1 MRPKLRWCYFRSR
14 SIILYVIESALIL
27 ALGLVALYFGG
38 KWLVGGASQLAAS
51 LGVRPFVIGL
61 TIIGFGS
68 SAPELALSILAN
80 AESASAISLGNVVGA
95 NITNMTYVL
104 GISAIIAPLAIK
116 FSLVRREGLVALASL
131 ALLMLL
137 VLGGSLGFWGGALML
152 GVFIIYLLVFLGTL
166 KKCDPENDVT
176 CQFEDLGEDRW
187 GKKRSIGIL
196 LLGLGVLVLGAQA
209 VVTGAMDIASGLGV
223 SEVLIGVTIVSIGT
237 TLPELTIAIFSGL
250 KKTPDVAIGNALGTI
265 IFNTLVVLG
274 MGALVSGG
282 IEVPSEVLFLG
293 IIPMIGLTLLPIA
306 TLQIRGGIG
315 RRMGVLMVA
324 LYIIYLAV
332 LIFFS

>member
-1 MRPKLRWCYFRSR
+1 MVFFGCC

-68 SAPELALSILAN
+68 SAPELALSVLAN
-80 AESASAISLGNVVGA
+80 AESASAVSLGNVVGS

-116 FSLVRREGLVALASL
+116 FSLVRREGLVALASV
-131 ALLMLL
+131 ALLILL
-137 VLGGSLGFWGGALML
+137 VLGGSLEWWGGVLML
-152 GVFIIYLLVFLGTL
+152 GVFIIYLLVFLATL

-187 GKKRSIGIL
+187 GKRRSILIL
-196 LLGLGVLVLGAQA
+196 MAGLAVLVLGAQA
-209 VVTGAMDIASGLGV
+209 VVTGAVDIAFGLGV
-223 SEVLIGVTIVSIGT
+223 SEVLIGVTIVAIGT

-274 MGALVSGG
+274 VGSLVSGG
-282 IEVPSEVLFLG
+282 IEVPSTVLFLG
-293 IIPMIGLTLLPIA
+293 IIPMVGLTLLPIA
-306 TLQIRGGIG
+306 ALQIKGSIG
-315 RRMGVLMVA
+315 KQMGVLMVL
-324 LYIIYLAV
+324 LYFIYLAA
-332 LIFFS
+332 LILLN

>member
-1 MRPKLRWCYFRSR
+1 M
-14 SIILYVIESALIL
+14 
-27 ALGLVALYFGG
+27 
-38 KWLVGGASQLAAS
+38 VGGASQLAAS

-68 SAPELALSILAN
+68 SAPELALSVLAN
-80 AESASAISLGNVVGA
+80 VEDASAISLGNVIGA

-116 FSLVRREGLVALASL
+116 FSMVRREGLVALASVT
-131 ALLMLL
+131 LLMIL
-137 VLGGSLGFWGGALML
+137 VLGGSLEFWGGVLML
-152 GVFIIYLLVFLGTL
+152 GVFTIYLLVFLATL
-166 KKCDPENDVT
+166 KKCDPENDVI

-187 GKKRSIGIL
+187 GTRRSIGIL
-196 LLGLGVLVLGAQA
+196 AAALVILVLGAQA
-209 VVTGAMDIASGLGV
+209 VVIGAMDIAIGLGV

-250 KKTPDVAIGNALGTI
+250 KKTPDVAIGNAIGTI

-274 MGALVSGG
+274 VGSLVSGS
-282 IEVPSEVLFLG
+282 IEVPSMVLFLG

-306 TLQIRGGIG
+306 ALQIKGGIG
-315 RRMGVLMVA
+315 RRLGVLMVA
-324 LYIIYLAV
+324 LYFIYLAG
-332 LIFFS
+332 LILLS